1 VSLTGQPAPEVS
13 FVAADGTKI
22 SIASF
27 RGKPLLLDFWAT
39 WCGPCLVSMPA
50 LNRIYQDI
58 KDKGIPLITLDLD
71 HNDPD
76 AAPDYLA
83 RHNYAWTN
91 YHDSGGEI
99 SRSFKGEGIPLTV
112 LIDAKGKIA
121 YYDFGGDETAV
132 RKAIAALGPEFASIA
147 TSVSPNSAPPRH

>member
-1 VSLTGQPAPEVS
+1 
-13 FVAADGTKI
+13 
-22 SIASF
+22 
-27 RGKPLLLDFWAT
+27 
-39 WCGPCLVSMPA
+39 MPA

-71 HNDPD
+71 NNDPD
-76 AAPDYLA
+76 AAVDYLA

-99 SRSFKGEGIPLTV
+99 SRSFKDEAIPLTV

-121 YYDFGGDETAV
+121 YYDFGGDEAAV